1 VPAALGLGFDN
12 PLADLTETV
21 RPSDSLEE
29 LWTSEA
35 VAKHWEV
42 LRQRRHKRGF
52 IAARRQ
58 AGLQGLL
65 KPLVSYGAP
74 FSTDDEAE

>member
-1 VPAALGLGFDN
+1 
-12 PLADLTETV
+12 V

-29 LWTSEA
+29 LWVSEA

-58 AGLQGLL
+58 AGLQSVL
-65 KPLVSYGAP
+65 KPR
-74 FSTDDEAE
+74 